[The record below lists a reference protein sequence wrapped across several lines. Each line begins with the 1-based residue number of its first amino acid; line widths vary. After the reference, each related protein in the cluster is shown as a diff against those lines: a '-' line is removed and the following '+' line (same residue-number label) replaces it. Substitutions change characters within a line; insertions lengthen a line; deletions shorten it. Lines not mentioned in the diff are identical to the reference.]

1 MPKQVVFHETGDAD
15 VLKIEDQPPVEPGE
29 GEVRIKVE
37 AIGLNRAEVMFRR
50 GQYLEQPSFPSKLGY
65 EASGVVD
72 ALGPGVDG
80 LNIGGRVS
88 TIPAFSMVQYGVY
101 GESAVVPAHAVAA
114 YPENLSPAEGASIW
128 MQYMT
133 AWGAI
138 VDYGKVK
145 AGDAVLIPAASSSV
159 GLAAIQIVKSAGAMA
174 IATTRGSGKKQALLD
189 AGADHVV
196 VTDEEN
202 LPERVMALTEGKG
215 ANIVFD
221 PVAGPMLTSLAQ
233 ATAQGGTIFVYGALA
248 PQPTPYPLM
257 EALGKG
263 LSIQGYTLF
272 EITGEPTRMAQAKQ
286 FVYEGLAAGDL
297 NPIVAKTFSLDD
309 IVEAHRY
316 MESNQQ
322 IGKIIVLT

>member
-1 MPKQVVFHETGDAD
+1 MSKQVVFHEIGDAD
-15 VLKIEDQPPVEPGE
+15 VLKIQDQPLVEPGE
-29 GEVRIKVE
+29 GEVRIRVE

-50 GQYLEQPSFPSKLGY
+50 GQYLEQPVFPSKLGY

-72 ALGPGVDG
+72 ALGLGVEG
-80 LNIGGRVS
+80 LSVGDRVS

-138 VDYGKVK
+138 VDYGQVK

-159 GLAAIQIVKSAGAMA
+159 GLAAIQIVKAAGAIA

-189 AGADHVV
+189 AGADHVI
-196 VTDEEN
+196 VTDEES
-202 LPERVMALTEGKG
+202 LPERVMALTGGKG

-233 ATAQGGTIFVYGALA
+233 ATAQGGTIFVYGALS

-272 EITGEPTRMAQAKQ
+272 EITGEAARMAQAKQ

-297 NPIVAKTFSLDD
+297 KPIVAKTYSLDD
-309 IVEAHRY
+309 IIEAHRY

>member
-1 MPKQVVFHETGDAD
+1 MLSVAGLETPDVLTGDVLFQPGRPGPSKARVFAEKLHAGLFERKALITRHSKLIVNIQRYKRETGLEAPEPTFAGTG
-15 VLKIEDQPPVEPGE
+15 VL
-29 GEVRIKVE
+29 R
-37 AIGLNRAEVMFRR
+37 
-50 GQYLEQPSFPSKLGY
+50 
-65 EASGVVD
+65 GVVEEDGERWLDVEID
-72 ALGPGVDG
+72 ALIELAGRIRKGPERGR
-80 LNIGGRVS
+80 LSIGDRVS

-138 VDYGKVK
+138 VDYGQVK

-159 GLAAIQIVKSAGAMA
+159 GLAAIQIVKAAGAIA

-189 AGADHVV
+189 AGADQII

-202 LPERVMALTEGKG
+202 LPGRVMTLTGGKG

-233 ATAQGGTIFVYGALA
+233 ATAQGGTIFV
-248 PQPTPYPLM
+248 M
-257 EALGKG
+257 EHWRR
-263 LSIQGYTLF
+263 S
-272 EITGEPTRMAQAKQ
+272 PRRTR
-286 FVYEGLAAGDL
+286 
-297 NPIVAKTFSLDD
+297 
-309 IVEAHRY
+309 
-316 MESNQQ
+316 
-322 IGKIIVLT
+322 

>member
-1 MPKQVVFHETGDAD
+1 MPKQVVFHEIGDAD
-15 VLKIEDQPPVEPGE
+15 VLKIEDQPLVEPGE
-29 GEVRIKVE
+29 GEVRIRVE

-50 GQYLEQPSFPSKLGY
+50 GQYLEQPVFPSKLGY

-72 ALGPGVDG
+72 SLGPGVDG
-80 LNIGGRVS
+80 LSIGDRVS

-138 VDYGKVK
+138 VDYGEVK
-145 AGDAVLIPAASSSV
+145 AGDVVLIPAASSSV
-159 GLAAIQIVKSAGAMA
+159 GLAAIQIVKAAGATA
-174 IATTRGSGKKQALLD
+174 IATTRGSDKKQALLD
-189 AGADHVV
+189 AGADHVI

-202 LPERVMALTEGKG
+202 LPERVMTLTGGKG

-272 EITGEPTRMAQAKQ
+272 EITGEPARMAQAKQ

-309 IVEAHRY
+309 IVEAHLF

>member
-1 MPKQVVFHETGDAD
+1 MSRQVVFHELGDAD
-15 VLKIEDQPPVEPGE
+15 VLKIEDQPLVEPGE
-29 GEVRIKVE
+29 GEVRIRVE

-50 GQYLEQPSFPSKLGY
+50 GQYLEQPVFPSKLGY
-65 EASGVVD
+65 EASGLVD
-72 ALGPGVDG
+72 ALGSGVEG
-80 LNIGGRVS
+80 LSVGDRVS

-138 VDYGKVK
+138 VDYGQVK

-159 GLAAIQIVKSAGAMA
+159 GLAAIQIVKAAGAMA
-174 IATTRGSGKKQALLD
+174 IATTRGSSKKQALLD

-196 VTDEEN
+196 VTEEEN
-202 LPERVMALTEGKG
+202 LPEAVMALTEGKG

-233 ATAQGGTIFVYGALA
+233 ATAQGGTIFVYGALS
-248 PQPTPYPLM
+248 PQPTPYPLI

-272 EITGEPTRMAQAKQ
+272 EITGEPGRMAQAKQ
-286 FVYEGLAAGDL
+286 FVYQGLASGAL
-297 NPIVAKTFSLDD
+297 KPILAQTFSLDD